1 MPKSRRPKVSKP
13 REAKRK
19 PIRRKLRVVE
29 VGPRGIYWSISF
41 EGKHL
46 GSVFLKKD
54 AETIGALIR
63 DLAACDGGASLRVK
77 NQWGRH
83 QYETTATRKDDPPSP
98 G

>member
-1 MPKSRRPKVSKP
+1 MPPKRKRGSKP
-13 REAKRK
+13 RASKRSA
-19 PIRRKLRVVE
+19 IRRKLRVVE
-29 VGPRGIYWSISF
+29 VGPRGLYWSIKF

-54 AETIGALIR
+54 AETIGALVR
-63 DLAACDGGASLRVK
+63 DLASCDGGASLRVK
-77 NQWGRH
+77 NQWGKH